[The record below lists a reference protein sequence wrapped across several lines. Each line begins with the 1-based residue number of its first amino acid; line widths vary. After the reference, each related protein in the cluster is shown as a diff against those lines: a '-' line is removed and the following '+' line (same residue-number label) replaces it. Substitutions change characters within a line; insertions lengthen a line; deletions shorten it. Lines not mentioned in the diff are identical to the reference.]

1 MSTLYLFGNGFDVA
15 HGIKTPYSAFR
26 SFLSKHHES
35 FLTKFE
41 AMYHIQPLD
50 DTEPWYTE
58 SAQKRWDERVH
69 KDLWERFEEDIG
81 HPDVDG
87 MYDYA
92 LSLVDSMP
100 DTGIADTL
108 DAYWKDEYSFS
119 DDLQKYVLEWLN
131 TIDTSQCR
139 CKKKSLV
146 GANTDYYINFNY
158 TDTLERVYRLNN
170 VFHVHGGIPTCSF
183 IPPIMGHGNR
193 FLITDNKE
201 KVKAYYEEGIEWAYS
216 AHKAIAKFS
225 ESLYKDVDKII
236 VSNGHFFSQLNCV
249 DQVVCLGISFG
260 DVDVPYLQ
268 RILDEVDTK
277 TEWTAYYYT
286 PDDLKRLK
294 SVFGILG
301 ITRKYNVRFLHSD
314 TFWDE

>member
-26 SFLSKHHES
+26 TFLSEHHES
-35 FLTKFE
+35 FLTRFE

-58 SAQKRWDERVH
+58 NAQKRWKDRVN

-81 HPDVDG
+81 HPDVEG

-92 LSLVDSMP
+92 SSLVDSMP
-100 DTGIADTL
+100 DTGILDTL
-108 DAYWKDEYSFS
+108 DDHWKREYAFAN
-119 DDLQKYVLEWLN
+119 DLQMYVLEWLN
-131 TIDTSQCR
+131 SVDTSQCQCR
-139 CKKKSLV
+139 KKSLV

-158 TDTLERVYRLNN
+158 TDTLERVYQLNN

-183 IPPIMGHGNR
+183 TPPIMGHGNR

-201 KVKAYYEEGIEWAYS
+201 KAKAYYEDGIEWAYS
-216 AHKAIAKFS
+216 AHKAIAKFT
-225 ESLYKDVDKII
+225 ESLYKDVDRII
-236 VSNGHFFSQLNCV
+236 LNNDHFFSQLTCV
-249 DQVVCLGISFG
+249 DRVICLGISFG

-268 RILDEVDTK
+268 RILDEVDPK

-294 SVFGILG
+294 AVFGILG
-301 ITRKYNVRFLHSD
+301 ITRKNNVRFLHSD